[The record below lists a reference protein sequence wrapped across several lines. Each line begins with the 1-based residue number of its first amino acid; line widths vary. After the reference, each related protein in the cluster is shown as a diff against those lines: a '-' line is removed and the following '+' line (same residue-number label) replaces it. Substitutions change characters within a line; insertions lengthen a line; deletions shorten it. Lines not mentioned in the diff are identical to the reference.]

1 MSSTAADPQAVLAA
15 TVRDRIWRYLSAN
28 AAITHDLAP
37 FVEDVFRL
45 PRGEM
50 RRLGATHVALRPETR
65 EMLGVSERLL
75 RELPS
80 AVRRLEVEAS
90 GSVRPPISWSQTFTT
105 RARTRRAGVFICR
118 SPLRQYD
125 TALARMLKLSL
136 LEVARLESLAGL
148 PGSGETGEAVS
159 DASRRALRLL
169 GHAKLEDVRVVQ
181 TVPASTL
188 RIAARHSASSIARFH
203 ALFTDAVVR
212 QSPEALREVIS
223 SQLLAPSE
231 IDRLFELF
239 VGFELIDGLIEAG
252 FQESV
257 VRLIP
262 GKRVPLSRLRR
273 GSQELEVW
281 WQTPIWRFFPGLRD
295 TSAYRQALEQAG
307 LQYAPLRPD
316 FVVVDAARRSAL
328 IVEVKFTSLDDRS
341 PDRRGVQDA
350 LMYLRDAMAVVEELP
365 LPHALVAAW
374 NSRAVP
380 RPHRVVVCDQE
391 TVRDGIRLVVDSWGS
406 FS

>member
-1 MSSTAADPQAVLAA
+1 MLSTAADPEAVLAA
-15 TVRDRIWRYLSAN
+15 KVRERIWRFLSAN
-28 AAITHDLAP
+28 AAIYDLAP
-37 FVEDVFRL
+37 VAEDVFRL

-80 AVRRLEVEAS
+80 TVRRVEVEAS

-105 RARTRRAGVFICR
+105 RARTRRGGVFICR

-125 TALARMLKLSL
+125 TALARMLRLALDEAS
-136 LEVARLESLAGL
+136 RLEILAGL

-159 DASRRALRLL
+159 DVSRRARRLRA
-169 GHAKLEDVRVVQ
+169 HAKLEDVRVVR

-188 RIAARHSASSIARFH
+188 RIAARHSAGSIARFH
-203 ALFTDAVVR
+203 GLFTDAVVR

-239 VGFELIDGLIEAG
+239 VGFELVDGLIEAG
-252 FQESV
+252 FQESS

-273 GSQELEVW
+273 GGQELEVW
-281 WQTPIWRFFPGLRD
+281 WQTPIWRFFPELRD
-295 TSAYRQALEQAG
+295 TSAYRQALEEAG
-307 LQYAPLRPD
+307 LQYSPLRPD
-316 FVVVDAARRSAL
+316 FIVVDAARRSAL
-328 IVEVKFTSLDDRS
+328 IVEVKFTSSEGS
-341 PDRRGVQDA
+341 PYGRGVQDA
-350 LMYLRDAMAVVEELP
+350 LTYLRDAMAVVEVLP

-374 NSRAVP
+374 NSHAVP

-391 TVRDGIRLVVDSWGS
+391 TVRDGIKLVVDTWGS